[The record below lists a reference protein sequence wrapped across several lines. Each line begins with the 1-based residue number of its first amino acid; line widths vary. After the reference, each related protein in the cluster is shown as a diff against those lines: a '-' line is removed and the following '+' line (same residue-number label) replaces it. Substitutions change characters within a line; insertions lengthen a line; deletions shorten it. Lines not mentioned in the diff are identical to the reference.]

1 MKKTLAIILLATL
14 VFLPIF
20 AVFAEE
26 PPSKPE
32 TVPVGDPAPPQQG
45 EGSDILS
52 SFGNFMDTFQ
62 TLVPFVLISIVLIIA
77 LWVFFDASRRTSY
90 GWVWGLASLLIIP
103 WIIYLVWRP
112 PFTIEERNVLE
123 ADMNLRRIEKE
134 YYQYMLSKEKFICT
148 VCGTPIQP
156 DYQVCPSCF
165 KELKKVCASCGRLLD
180 LDWKICPYCATR
192 ISDKKGE

>member
-1 MKKTLAIILLATL
+1 MKKALAVILMATIVL
-14 VFLPIF
+14 LPTF

-26 PPSKPE
+26 PTATPE
-32 TVPVGDPAPPQQG
+32 TIPVGEPPPPEHG
-45 EGSDILS
+45 ESSDILS
-52 SFGNFMDTFQ
+52 SFGKFMDTFQ
-62 TLVPFVLISIVLIIA
+62 SLVPFVLIAIVLIIA
-77 LWVFFDASRRTSY
+77 LWVFFDASRRTNY

-192 ISDKKGE
+192 IADKKGA

>member
-1 MKKTLAIILLATL
+1 VKKTLAVILLATL
-14 VFLPIF
+14 IFLPTF
-20 AVFAEE
+20 AVFAVET
-26 PPSKPE
+26 PSQPE
-32 TVPVGDPAPPQQG
+32 TVPVGEPKPAEEQG
-45 EGSDILS
+45 TDILS

-62 TLVPFVLISIVLIIA
+62 SLVPFVLIAIVLIIA
-77 LWVFFDASRRTSY
+77 LWVFFDASRRTNF
-90 GWVWGLASLLIIP
+90 GWVWGLASLLIVP

-112 PFTIEERNVLE
+112 SFTVEERNVLE
-123 ADMNLRRIEKE
+123 ADMSLRRIEKE

-148 VCGTPIQP
+148 VCGTPTHP

-180 LDWKICPYCATR
+180 LGWKICPYCATR